1 MSYLEIFES
10 HLHNPKRRGE
20 EIDAQC
26 PFHKDRQASFSA
38 NMETGLWK
46 CHAGCGDGNAR
57 QFAERLGV
65 EAPTE
70 NDSGTKRQVITRYE
84 YKDEY
89 GHPLFRVCRTTP
101 KGFFQE
107 RYDSGQWVSGIKEV
121 RRVLYR
127 LPEVL
132 KAQVVYIV
140 EGEKDVD
147 RLWSMG
153 IPTTCNPGGA
163 GKWRDEYSA
172 IIAEKKAII
181 IPDNDN
187 PGEDHVLQVAKSLLS
202 FAEVVKVVSLPGLG
216 LRKEKHGEDISD
228 WLDAG
233 HSREELARIVKE
245 TPRVT
250 RESLGTFLP
259 TPPLYTPGESEEVKT
274 PLIWA
279 KDVPPLKEGEELE
292 SLWGPFLFPSSLH
305 TMWGDAGLGK
315 TTLLYN
321 IAIRMARGEEFG
333 GFKPPRPLRVLYYD
347 LETPDL
353 LFRRKLHLISEN
365 DPPKGLAFARSFY
378 ASEALA
384 LAKEHGFDLII
395 IDTLNEAFET
405 KDEGDNAEANREMR
419 ELRRIVKDSGAA
431 IVALSH
437 MGKDPSAKGVY
448 KLRGAS
454 ARPAAADVV
463 LNVETYSDDVICLE
477 VAKNRWVGGNV
488 KLYLRKAG
496 EDQFEVAEVA
506 GENTATA
513 EKQIREYI
521 ASIVPYEPATIK
533 TQEILSKAVESGFQR
548 STTEKV
554 LSRMSQVGGGG
565 VKRKKR
571 GVYTRTKA
579 GVEAPD
585 PSFRLP
591 GGIGKSD
598 SEEVQ
603 KEKNDQCQP
612 FDL

>member
-1 MSYLEIFES
+1 MESSGYPSEGYLKGITESLHGDRSAAEIARILRVPGTFNYKYGDKILVTLRDDNGLRYN
-10 HLHNPKRRGE
+10 LHDFDNWHVEVSEAAKRSVE
-20 EIDAQC
+20 
-26 PFHKDRQASFSA
+26 FS
-38 NMETGLWK
+38 
-46 CHAGCGDGNAR
+46 
-57 QFAERLGV
+57 
-65 EAPTE
+65 EAPTRVDIDRF
-70 NDSGTKRQVITRYE
+70 NLSGKIKDLILKGWEGNAYKSRSEADMAVITALLSSRATE
-84 YKDEY
+84 DEI
-89 GHPLFRVCRTTP
+89 RAV
-101 KGFFQE
+101 FQSCPIGKK
-107 RYDSGQWVSGIKEV
+107 YQ
-121 RRVLYR
+121 
-127 LPEVL
+127 
-132 KAQVVYIV
+132 
-140 EGEKDVD
+140 EK
-147 RLWSMG
+147 
-153 IPTTCNPGGA
+153 GGA
-163 GKWRDEYSA
+163 GDQYLAHSIGAATTYLSA
-172 IIAEKKAII
+172 QKKG
-181 IPDNDN
+181 N
-187 PGEDHVLQVAKSLLS
+187 S
-202 FAEVVKVVSLPGLG
+202 
-216 LRKEKHGEDISD
+216 
-228 WLDAG
+228 
-233 HSREELARIVKE
+233 
-245 TPRVT
+245 
-250 RESLGTFLP
+250 FLP
-259 TPPLYTPGESEEVKT
+259 TPPLYTPEESEEVKT
-274 PLIWA
+274 ALIWA
-279 KDVPPLKEGEELE
+279 KDVPPPKEGEEIE

-305 TMWGDAGLGK
+305 TMAGDAGLGK

-347 LETPDL
+347 FETPDL
-353 LFRRKLHLISEN
+353 LFKRKLHLISEN
-365 DPPKGLAFARSFY
+365 SPPEGLAFARSFH

-384 LAKEHGFDLII
+384 LAKEHNFDLII

-405 KDEGDNAEANREMR
+405 KDEGDNAEANRQMR

-477 VAKNRWVGGNV
+477 VAKNRWVGGVV
-488 KLYLRKAG
+488 KLFLRKAG

-521 ASIVPYEPATIK
+521 ASIIPYETATIK
-533 TQEILSKAVESGFQR
+533 TQEILTKAVESGFQR
-548 STTEKV
+548 GTTEKV

-603 KEKNDQCQP
+603 KEAQGQCQT
-612 FDL
+612 LEL